1 MKKGQTLP
9 PWSGEELRF
18 LRENYAEHTAAWIG
32 RRLGRSLQ
40 AVLKQAKRTG
50 LSKKRGRPLKGSGY
64 VKFKKNRK
72 MNGKMNG
79 KMNNKKKGGDQ

>member
-1 MKKGQTLP
+1 MKKRQTSP
-9 PWSGEELRF
+9 PWSGEQLRF

-32 RRLGRSLQ
+32 RRLGRSKE
-40 AVLKQAKRTG
+40 AVLKQARRIG

-72 MNGKMNG
+72 
-79 KMNNKKKGGDQ
+79 KKGGNQ

>member
-1 MKKGQTLP
+1 MKKGQTSP

-32 RRLGRSLQ
+32 RRLGRSTQ
-40 AVLKQAKRTG
+40 AVLRQARRRG

-64 VKFKKNRK
+64 VKFKKIRK
-72 MNGKMNG
+72 T
-79 KMNNKKKGGDQ
+79 NKKTEK

>member
-1 MKKGQTLP
+1 MKKGQTSP

-18 LRENYAEHTAAWIG
+18 LRENYTEHTAAWIG

-40 AVLKQAKRTG
+40 AVLKQAKRIG
-50 LSKKRGRPLKGSGY
+50 LSKKRGRPLKGSVY

-72 MNGKMNG
+72 T
-79 KMNNKKKGGDQ
+79 NKNTEQ